1 MNSRLHDLFKA
12 CGLFRAKC
20 IVRIIFAK
28 QVIMAGFNRDI
39 LTDITDIC
47 PRCQKLK
54 VPVET
59 IHVKNEMEIE
69 KTGMV

>member
-1 MNSRLHDLFKA
+1 MREGAGDL
-12 CGLFRAKC
+12 G
-20 IVRIIFAK
+20 

-47 PRCQKLK
+47 PRCQILK

-59 IHVKNEMEIE
+59 IHVKNEMKIE